1 MRDWRY
7 EGMAKLVITEK
18 EDKCVTMTIRVD
30 KAIQEEY
37 NNLAVKSNRSRNE
50 VIGMALKFALEN
62 MELKTLKDRKV

>member
-1 MRDWRY
+1 
-7 EGMAKLVITEK
+7 MAKLVITEK
-18 EDKCVTMTIRVD
+18 EDKCVTMTIRVN
-30 KAIQEEY
+30 KEIQEEY

>member
-1 MRDWRY
+1 
-7 EGMAKLVITEK
+7 MAKLVITEK